1 MADAV
6 DIVIAYKF
14 IRALSTPWKRWD
26 AYELGL
32 IDGKGN
38 RLKKPETGAEKKALP
53 GWMNLIRNIKRFI
66 EKLPFGKTRLGSFAA
81 ALWLIREETGIKD
94 ITLLERELED
104 YIGAQDF
111 IIESDQDT
119 AFINTLQAGK
129 YAYGNEI
136 LYTSED
142 LEPVGHVFG
151 HPIFE
156 LTNIVNKK
164 RRVVTW
170 TNIKK
175 L

>member
-14 IRALSTPWKRWD
+14 VRALSTPFHKWD
-26 AYELGL
+26 AYDLEL
-32 IDGKGN
+32 IDKKGN
-38 RLKKPETGAEKKALP
+38 RIKKPETAKEKKALP

-66 EKLPFGKTRLGSFAA
+66 EKLPFGRTRLGSFAA

-94 ITLLERELED
+94 ITLLEDELKK
-104 YIGAQDF
+104 YIGDLDF
-111 IIESDQDT
+111 IIESDENSPI
-119 AFINTLQAGK
+119 INTLEAGK
-129 YAYGNEI
+129 YSYRDEI
-136 LYTSED
+136 LYTAED
-142 LEPVGHVFG
+142 LEPIGYVFNQ
-151 HPIFE
+151 PIFE

-175 L
+175 I